1 MQPPEKI
8 DYLSNNHTVFS
19 CLTYQSRSSVIT
31 RENKPMKPTTRFSL
45 CLLMLSSSLAYAD
58 ASAIQLANLSED
70 DYLGDVPQVLTIARL
85 RQSASDAPSASTII
99 DRETIQA
106 AGIIDLPEIFRLVP
120 GFYVG
125 TNAGF
130 IQNTNHVVSYHGLTD
145 AYSRSMQVMIDGRS
159 IYQPLYGGVQWSEIP
174 ITINDIE
181 RIEITRGPNAAS
193 YGANAFLG
201 TINIITQT
209 PTGNAANRVSVNH
222 GNGRNEAFY
231 HHAGK
236 LSNLNYQISA
246 GYREDD
252 GLSNR
257 SDFKRTNILNGR
269 ANLKLSDKHDIDFQL
284 GYAQGKRQEGDDLPD
299 ALLFLPRT
307 HDISNHF
314 ELVKWNMH
322 LSPKYDFY
330 VQAFHTRDNSD
341 DVVTTATLP
350 FPVSPSVQSFR
361 NPYHF
366 DRYDIETQ
374 LSANLSENFK
384 YAVGASVR
392 RDRLYSPF
400 WLGTD
405 NTQNFDLNRLF
416 AQAQYDIHPKLTL
429 NGGFMIE
436 DNDFTNKDFSP
447 RASLNVHVTP
457 QQTVRFGYS
466 EAFRTPSY
474 LEEKFRGSV
483 LVTTVF
489 PQKLLYQRFFNE
501 GDLKPEKI
509 QSREIGYVAK
519 WDNISID
526 ARFFHDTI
534 SNYITEFDNTTF
546 TAPPGTVL
554 VGGDVGTFRN
564 MGSLDMRGFE
574 TQINLALGENT
585 KLMVNYA
592 HIKNLPNNVKY
603 NEIDDLID
611 ATPRDIS
618 SFLLSHHFGAGWD
631 ASFAGYYNSP
641 VRALG
646 DGNPVDSNHRFD
658 GRIAKRFKLAARDGE
673 VSLNVQNLTD
683 RHEKEFAD
691 YNVLRRRAFINVKM
705 DF

>member
-1 MQPPEKI
+1 
-8 DYLSNNHTVFS
+8 
-19 CLTYQSRSSVIT
+19 
-31 RENKPMKPTTRFSL
+31 MKPTTRFSL
-45 CLLMLSSSLAYAD
+45 CLLMLSSTFAYAD
-58 ASAIQLANLSED
+58 ASAIQLAGLSED

-99 DRETIQA
+99 DRETIRA

-130 IQNTNHVVSYHGLTD
+130 IHNTNHVVSYHGLTD

-209 PTGNAANRVSVNH
+209 PSGNTANRVSVNH

-236 LSNLNYQISA
+236 VSDLNYQVSA

-257 SDFKRTNILNGR
+257 SDFKRTNVLNGR
-269 ANLKLSDKHDIDFQL
+269 ANLKLSDQHDIDFQF
-284 GYAQGKRQEGDDLPD
+284 GYAQGKREEGDDLPD
-299 ALLFLPRT
+299 ALFFTPRT

-314 ELVKWNMH
+314 ELIKWNMH

-330 VQAFHTRDNSD
+330 LQAFHTRDNSD
-341 DVVTTATLP
+341 DVVSTAVLP
-350 FPVSPSVQSFR
+350 FPVSPSVQSYR

-374 LSANLSENFK
+374 LSANISDNFQ
-384 YAVGASVR
+384 YAVGGSIR

-400 WLGTD
+400 WIGSD
-405 NTQNFDLNRLF
+405 NTQNFDLRRLF
-416 AQAQYDIHPKLTL
+416 AQAQYDMHPMLTL

-436 DNDFTNKDFSP
+436 DNDFTNTDFSP
-447 RASLNVHVTP
+447 RASMNLHVAP
-457 QQTVRFGYS
+457 NQTVRLGYS

-474 LEEKFRGSV
+474 LEEKFKGSV
-483 LVTTVF
+483 LVSTAF
-489 PQKLLYQRFFNE
+489 PQRFLFQRFFNE

-509 QSREIGYVAK
+509 QSREIGYIAK
-519 WDNISID
+519 WEKLKID

-534 SNYITEFDNTTF
+534 SNYITEFDNTNF
-546 TAPPGTVL
+546 VAPVGTIL

-564 MGSLDMRGFE
+564 MGSIDMRGFE
-574 TQINLALGENT
+574 TQINLTLTENT

-592 HIKNLPNNVKY
+592 HIKNLPNNVKA
-603 NEIDDLID
+603 NEIDDIID

-618 SFLLSHHFGAGWD
+618 SFLLTHYFGAGWD
-631 ASFAGYYNSP
+631 GSFAGYYNSP
-641 VRALG
+641 VRAFG

-658 GRIAKRFKLAARDGE
+658 ARIAKRFRVASRDGE
-673 VSLNVQNLTD
+673 VSINIQNLTD

-691 YNVLRRRAFINVKM
+691 YNVLRRRAFINVRM

>member
-1 MQPPEKI
+1 MKLFTLLSLCTLL
-8 DYLSNNHTVFS
+8 LSNVYAFAETD
-19 CLTYQSRSSVIT
+19 SVH
-31 RENKPMKPTTRFSL
+31 
-45 CLLMLSSSLAYAD
+45 LAT
-58 ASAIQLANLSED
+58 LSED
-70 DYLGDVPQVLTIARL
+70 DYLGEVPQVLTIARL
-85 RQSASDAPSASTII
+85 RQSASDVPTASTII
-99 DRETIQA
+99 DRDTIRA

-130 IQNTNHVVSYHGLTD
+130 IQNTNHVVSYHGMTD

-201 TINIITQT
+201 TINIITQS
-209 PTGNAANRVSVNH
+209 PTGASGNRVSLNH

-231 HHAGK
+231 HHSGGIN
-236 LSNLNYQISA
+236 NLNYRISA

-257 SDFKRTNILNGR
+257 ADFKRTNLINAR
-269 ANLKLSDKHDIDFQL
+269 ANLKLSDMHDVDFQF
-284 GYAQGKRQEGDDLPD
+284 GYAEGKREEGDEKPD
-299 ALLFLPRT
+299 ALLFIPRT
-307 HDISNHF
+307 HGISNHY
-314 ELVKWNMH
+314 EMVKWNMH
-322 LSPKYDFY
+322 FSPKYDFY

-350 FPVSPSVQSFR
+350 APVSPSVQSFR
-361 NPYHF
+361 NPYNF
-366 DRYDIETQ
+366 DRYDLETQ
-374 LSANLSENFK
+374 LSAHLSDDFQ
-384 YAVGASVR
+384 YAVGGSIR

-400 WLGTD
+400 WIGSDKVQT
-405 NTQNFDLNRLF
+405 FDLKRLF

-436 DNDFTNKDFSP
+436 DNDFTNTDFSP
-447 RASLNVHVTP
+447 RASMNIHVTP
-457 QQTVRFGYS
+457 HQTFRVGYS

-483 LVTTVF
+483 AVTTSI
-489 PQKLLYQRFFNE
+489 PQTLLYQRFFNE
-501 GDLKPEKI
+501 GNLKPEKI

-519 WDNISID
+519 WENISID
-526 ARFFHDTI
+526 AKLFHDTI
-534 SNYITEFDNTTF
+534 DDYITEFDNDNF
-546 TAPPGTVL
+546 IAPPNTIL

-564 MGSLDMRGFE
+564 QGSTDTRGFE
-574 TQINLALGENT
+574 TQILLSFTPDT
-585 KLMVNYA
+585 KLMLNYA
-592 HIKNLPNNVKY
+592 HIKNRPNNIKE
-603 NEIDDLID
+603 NEIDDVID

-618 SFLLSHHFGAGWD
+618 SFLLTHRFNSDWD

-641 VRALG
+641 VRAFG

-658 GRIAKRFKLAARDGE
+658 ARIAKRFRLATRDGE

-683 RHEKEFAD
+683 RHEKEFAT
-691 YNVLRRRAFINVKM
+691 YNTLRRRAFVNVRL

>member
-1 MQPPEKI
+1 
-8 DYLSNNHTVFS
+8 
-19 CLTYQSRSSVIT
+19 
-31 RENKPMKPTTRFSL
+31 
-45 CLLMLSSSLAYAD
+45 
-58 ASAIQLANLSED
+58 
-70 DYLGDVPQVLTIARL
+70 
-85 RQSASDAPSASTII
+85 
-99 DRETIQA
+99 
-106 AGIIDLPEIFRLVP
+106 
-120 GFYVG
+120 
-125 TNAGF
+125 
-130 IQNTNHVVSYHGLTD
+130 
-145 AYSRSMQVMIDGRS
+145 MIDGRS

-209 PTGNAANRVSVNH
+209 PTGVVGNRVSLNH

-231 HHAGK
+231 HHSGK
-236 LSNLNYQISA
+236 VSSLNYHVSA

-257 SDFKRTNILNGR
+257 ADFKRTNIINGR
-269 ANLKLSDKHDIDFQL
+269 ANLKISDIHDIDFQL
-284 GYAQGKRQEGDDLPD
+284 GYAEGKREEGDTEPD
-299 ALLFLPRT
+299 AFIFTPRT

-322 LSPKYDFY
+322 LSPKYDLY
-330 VQAFHTRDNSD
+330 LQAFHTRDNSD
-341 DVVTTATLP
+341 DLVTTATLP
-350 FPVSPSVQSFR
+350 TPVSPSIQSFR
-361 NPYHF
+361 NPYEF

-374 LSANLSENFK
+374 LSATLSDDFQ
-384 YAVGASVR
+384 YALGGSIR
-392 RDRLYSPF
+392 RDNLYSPF
-400 WLGTD
+400 WIGS
-405 NTQNFDLNRLF
+405 NQVQKFDLMRLF

-436 DNDFTNKDFSP
+436 HNDFTNSDFSP
-447 RASLNVHVTP
+447 RASMNIHVTP
-457 QQTVRFGYS
+457 NQTLRLGYS

-474 LEEKFRGSV
+474 LEEKFRGG
-483 LVTTVF
+483 VTLTTSI
-489 PQKLLYQRFFNE
+489 PQRILLQRFFNE

-509 QSREIGYVAK
+509 QSRELGYVAK
-519 WDNISID
+519 WPSLSLD
-526 ARFFHDTI
+526 AKFFHDTI
-534 SNYITEFDNTTF
+534 SNYITEFDNNNFVTPANTIL
-546 TAPPGTVL
+546 A
-554 VGGDVGTFRN
+554 GGDVGTFRN
-564 MGSLDMRGFE
+564 QGSLDTRGFE
-574 TQINLALGENT
+574 TQIQWMLSTDT

-592 HIKNLPNNVKY
+592 HMKNLPNNVKS

-618 SFLLSHHFGAGWD
+618 SFLLTHRFNSDWD
-631 ASFAGYYNSP
+631 ASFSGYYNSP

-658 GRIAKRFKLAARDGE
+658 ARVAKRFKLDACDGE
-673 VSLNVQNLTD
+673 LSLNIQNLTD

-691 YNVLRRRAFINVKM
+691 YNVLRRRAFVNVRL

>member
-1 MQPPEKI
+1 
-8 DYLSNNHTVFS
+8 
-19 CLTYQSRSSVIT
+19 
-31 RENKPMKPTTRFSL
+31 MKPFRLLSL
-45 CLLMLSSSLAYAD
+45 CLLLCSDFVYAETLP
-58 ASAIQLANLSED
+58 IQIAQLSED
-70 DYLGDVPQVLTIARL
+70 DYLGEVPQVLTIARL
-85 RQSASDAPSASTII
+85 RQAASDTPSASTII
-99 DRETIQA
+99 DRETIRA
-106 AGIIDLPEIFRLVP
+106 AGIIDLPEVFRLVP

-181 RIEITRGPNAAS
+181 RIEVTRGPNAAS

-201 TINIITQT
+201 TINIITQA
-209 PTGNAANRVSVNH
+209 PTGNTANRISVNH

-231 HHAGK
+231 HRSGK
-236 LSNLNYQISA
+236 LNNLNYQVSA

-257 SDFKRTNILNGR
+257 SDFKRTNLLNGR
-269 ANLKLSDKHDIDFQL
+269 ANLKVSDIHDIDFQL
-284 GYAQGKRQEGDDLPD
+284 GYAEGKREEGDDLPD
-299 ALLFLPRT
+299 ALFFMPRT
-307 HDISNHF
+307 HDISNHY
-314 ELVKWNMH
+314 ELIKWNMH

-341 DVVTTATLP
+341 DVVSTAALSA
-350 FPVSPSVQSFR
+350 PVSPSVQSFR
-361 NPYHF
+361 NPYEF

-374 LSANLSENFK
+374 LSGVLSDDFQ
-384 YAVGASVR
+384 YAVGGSIR
-392 RDRLYSPF
+392 RDKLYSPF
-400 WLGTD
+400 WIGS
-405 NTQNFDLNRLF
+405 NKVQNFDLTRLF

-436 DNDFTNKDFSP
+436 NNDFTNTDFSP
-447 RASLNVHVTP
+447 RASMNIHVTP
-457 QQTVRFGYS
+457 NQTVRLGYS

-474 LEEKFRGSV
+474 LEEKFRGGV
-483 LVTTVF
+483 LISTTL
-489 PQKLLYQRFFNE
+489 PQRLLYQRFFNE

-519 WDNISID
+519 WANVSID
-526 ARFFHDTI
+526 AKFFHDTI
-534 SNYITEFDNTTF
+534 SNSITEFDNNSF
-546 TAPPGTVL
+546 VAPAGTVL
-554 VGGDVGTFRN
+554 VTDSNGNPLDIGTFRN
-564 MGSLDMRGFE
+564 QGSLDTRGFE
-574 TQINLALGENT
+574 TQIQLMLSPDT

-592 HIKNLPNNVKY
+592 HMKNLPNNVKT
-603 NEIDDLID
+603 NEVDDLID
-611 ATPRDIS
+611 ATPRDMS
-618 SFLLSHHFGAGWD
+618 SFLLTHRFNSDWD
-631 ASFAGYYNSP
+631 ASFSGYYNSP

-658 GRIAKRFKLAARDGE
+658 ARVAKRFRWNANDGE

-691 YNVLRRRAFINVKM
+691 YNVLRRRAFVNVRL

>member
-1 MQPPEKI
+1 
-8 DYLSNNHTVFS
+8 
-19 CLTYQSRSSVIT
+19 
-31 RENKPMKPTTRFSL
+31 MKQFTLLSL
-45 CLLMLSSSLAYAD
+45 CILLLGSTYAF
-58 ASAIQLANLSED
+58 AETVPVQLATLSED
-70 DYLGDVPQVLTIARL
+70 DYLGEVPQVLTIARL

-99 DRETIQA
+99 DRETIRA

-130 IQNTNHVVSYHGLTD
+130 VHNTNHVVSYHGMTD
-145 AYSRSMQVMIDGRS
+145 AFSRSMQVMIDGRS

-174 ITINDIE
+174 ITIHDIE

-201 TINIITQT
+201 TINIITQP
-209 PTGNAANRVSVNH
+209 PTGASGNRVSINH

-231 HHAGK
+231 HHSGGI
-236 LSNLNYQISA
+236 NNFNYHISA

-257 SDFKRTNILNGR
+257 ADYKRTNLINAR
-269 ANLKLSDKHDIDFQL
+269 ANLKISDVHDVDFQF
-284 GYAQGKRQEGDDLPD
+284 GYAEGKREEGDRLPD
-299 ALLFLPRT
+299 ALFFIPRT

-314 ELVKWNMH
+314 ELLKWNMH

-341 DVVTTATLP
+341 DVIPTAVLP
-350 FPVSPSVQSFR
+350 PPVSPSVQTFR
-361 NPYHF
+361 NPYDF

-374 LSANLSENFK
+374 LTAHLSDDFQ
-384 YAVGASVR
+384 YVVGGSIR

-400 WLGTD
+400 WIGSNKIQT
-405 NTQNFDLNRLF
+405 FDLKRLF
-416 AQAQYDIHPKLTL
+416 AQAQYDIHAKLTL

-436 DNDFTNKDFSP
+436 DNDFTHTDISP
-447 RASLNVHVTP
+447 RVSMNIDVTP
-457 QQTVRFGYS
+457 HQTFRIGYS

-483 LVTTVF
+483 VVTTSI
-489 PQKLLYQRFFNE
+489 PQNFLFQRFFNE
-501 GDLKPEKI
+501 GNLKPEKI

-519 WDNISID
+519 WDKLSID
-526 ARFFHDTI
+526 AKLFHDTI
-534 SNYITEFDNTTF
+534 SNYITEYDNNNF
-546 TAPPGTVL
+546 VAPPNTIL

-564 MGSLDMRGFE
+564 QGSTDTRGFE
-574 TQINLALGENT
+574 TQIQWSITPDT
-585 KLMVNYA
+585 KLMLNYA
-592 HIKNLPNNVKY
+592 HIKNLPNNIKA
-603 NEIDDLID
+603 NEVDDVMD
-611 ATPRDIS
+611 ATPSDIS
-618 SFLLSHHFGAGWD
+618 SFLLTHRFNSDWD

-646 DGNPVDSNHRFD
+646 DGQVVDSNHRFD
-658 GRIAKRFKLAARDGE
+658 ARIAKRFRLASRDGE
-673 VSLNVQNLTD
+673 VSLNIQNITD
-683 RHEKEFAD
+683 RHEEEFAT
-691 YNVLRRRAFINVKM
+691 YNVLRRRAFVNVRL

>member
-1 MQPPEKI
+1 
-8 DYLSNNHTVFS
+8 
-19 CLTYQSRSSVIT
+19 
-31 RENKPMKPTTRFSL
+31 MKPFRLLSL
-45 CLLMLSSSLAYAD
+45 CLLLCSDFVYAETQP
-58 ASAIQLANLSED
+58 IQIAQLSED
-70 DYLGDVPQVLTIARL
+70 DYLGEVPQVLTIARL
-85 RQSASDAPSASTII
+85 RQSASDTPSASTII
-99 DRETIQA
+99 DRETIRA
-106 AGIIDLPEIFRLVP
+106 AGIIDLPEVFRLVP

-181 RIEITRGPNAAS
+181 RIEVTRGPNAAS

-209 PTGNAANRVSVNH
+209 PTGNTANRVSVNH

-231 HHAGK
+231 HRSGK
-236 LSNLNYQISA
+236 LDNLNYHVSA

-257 SDFKRTNILNGR
+257 ADFKRTNLINAR
-269 ANLKLSDKHDIDFQL
+269 ANLKLSEMHDVDFQL
-284 GYAQGKRQEGDDLPD
+284 GYAEGKREEGDTEPD
-299 ALLFLPRT
+299 AFIFMPRT
-307 HDISNHF
+307 HGISNHF
-314 ELVKWNMH
+314 ELIKWNMH

-341 DVVTTATLP
+341 DVVTTGVLP
-350 FPVSPSVQSFR
+350 APVSPSVQSFR
-361 NPYHF
+361 NPYEF

-374 LSANLSENFK
+374 LSAVLSDDFQ
-384 YAVGASVR
+384 YAVGGSIR
-392 RDRLYSPF
+392 RDKLYSPF
-400 WLGTD
+400 WIGS
-405 NTQNFDLNRLF
+405 NNVQNFDLRRLF

-436 DNDFTNKDFSP
+436 DNDFTNTDFSP
-447 RASLNVHVTP
+447 RASMNIHITP
-457 QQTVRFGYS
+457 NQTLRIGYS

-474 LEEKFRGSV
+474 LEEKFRGGI
-483 LVTTVF
+483 LLTTSI
-489 PQKLLYQRFFNE
+489 PQSILLQRFFNE

-519 WDNISID
+519 WANIAVD
-526 ARFFHDTI
+526 AKFFNDTI
-534 SNYITEFDNTTF
+534 SNYIGEVDNNDF
-546 TAPPGTVL
+546 VAPAGTIL
-554 VGGDVGTFRN
+554 AGGDVGTFRN
-564 MGSLDMRGFE
+564 QGSLDIQGFE
-574 TQINLALGENT
+574 TQIQLMFSADT
-585 KLMVNYA
+585 KLMVNYV
-592 HIKNLPNNVKY
+592 HLKNFPNNVVS
-603 NEIDDLID
+603 NRIDDVMD

-618 SFLLSHHFGAGWD
+618 SFLLTHHFNSDWD
-631 ASFAGYYNSP
+631 ASFSGYYNSP

-658 GRIAKRFKLAARDGE
+658 ARVAKRFRWNTCDGE
-673 VSLNVQNLTD
+673 VSLNIQNLTD

-691 YNVLRRRAFINVKM
+691 YNVLRRRAFVNVRL

>member
-1 MQPPEKI
+1 MKS
-8 DYLSNNHTVFS
+8 Y
-19 CLTYQSRSSVIT
+19 T
-31 RENKPMKPTTRFSL
+31 RLSL
-45 CLLMLSSSLAYAD
+45 CLLMLSSTFAYAD
-58 ASAIQLANLSED
+58 TDAIQLAQLSED
-70 DYLGDVPQVLTIARL
+70 DYLGEVPQVLTIARL

-99 DRETIQA
+99 DRETIRA

-130 IQNTNHVVSYHGLTD
+130 IQNTNHVVSYHGMTD

-201 TINIITQT
+201 TINIITQA
-209 PTGNAANRVSVNH
+209 PSGNAGNRVSLNH

-236 LSNLNYQISA
+236 LNNLNYQVSA

-257 SDFKRTNILNGR
+257 SDFKRTNLINGR

-284 GYAQGKRQEGDDLPD
+284 GYAQGKREEGDDLSD

-307 HDISNHF
+307 HDINNHF

-341 DVVTTATLP
+341 DVVSTAVLP
-350 FPVSPSVQSFR
+350 FPVSPSVQTFR

-366 DRYDIETQ
+366 DRYDIEAQ
-374 LSANLSENFK
+374 LSANLTDNFQ
-384 YAVGASVR
+384 YAIGGSIR

-400 WLGTD
+400 WIGSD
-405 NTQNFDLNRLF
+405 NTQNFDLRRLF
-416 AQAQYDIHPKLTL
+416 AQAQYDIHPVLTL
-429 NGGFMIE
+429 NGGFMLE
-436 DNDFTNKDFSP
+436 DNDFTNTDFSP
-447 RASLNVHVTP
+447 RASMNIHVAP
-457 QQTVRFGYS
+457 NQTVRLGYS

-474 LEEKFRGSV
+474 LEENFRGAV
-483 LVTTVF
+483 LISTAF
-489 PQKLLYQRFFNE
+489 PQKFLFQRFFNE
-501 GDLKPEKI
+501 GNLNPEKI
-509 QSREIGYVAK
+509 QSREIGYIAK
-519 WDNISID
+519 WNSVSID

-534 SNYITEFDNTTF
+534 SNYITEFDNNDF
-546 TAPPGTVL
+546 VAPAGTIL

-564 MGSLDMRGFE
+564 MGSVDIRGFE

-585 KLMVNYA
+585 KLMMNYA
-592 HIKNLPNNVKY
+592 HIKNLPNNVKS
-603 NEIDDLID
+603 NEIDDIVD

-618 SFLLSHHFGAGWD
+618 SFLLSHHFGANWD

-641 VRALG
+641 VRAFG
-646 DGNPVDSNHRFD
+646 DGMVVDANHRFD
-658 GRIAKRFKLAARDGE
+658 ARVAKRFKLPNCDGE

-691 YNVLRRRAFINVKM
+691 YNVLRRRAFVNLRL

>member
-1 MQPPEKI
+1 MKSLKI
-8 DYLSNNHTVFS
+8 L
-19 CLTYQSRSSVIT
+19 
-31 RENKPMKPTTRFSL
+31 SL
-45 CLLMLSSSLAYAD
+45 CVLLGSSFAYAETTP
-58 ASAIQLANLSED
+58 IQVAQLSEE

-85 RQSASDAPSASTII
+85 RQSVSDAPTASTII
-99 DRETIQA
+99 DRETIRA

-174 ITINDIE
+174 ITIHDIE

-201 TINIITQT
+201 TINIVTQS
-209 PTGNAANRVSVNH
+209 PTGANANRVSVNH

-231 HHAGK
+231 HHSGGIN
-236 LSNLNYQISA
+236 NLNYRVSA

-257 SDFKRTNILNGR
+257 ADFKRTNLINAR
-269 ANLKLSDKHDIDFQL
+269 ANLKISEMHDVEFQF
-284 GYAQGKRQEGDDLPD
+284 GYAQGKREEGDEKSD
-299 ALLFLPRT
+299 ALIFLPRT
-307 HDISNHF
+307 NDISNHF
-314 ELVKWNMH
+314 QLVKWNMH

-330 VQAFHTRDNSD
+330 VQAFHTRDNKD
-341 DVVTTATLP
+341 DVVPTASLP
-350 FPVSPSVQSFR
+350 SPVSPSVQTFR
-361 NPYHF
+361 NPYEF
-366 DRYDIETQ
+366 DRIDIETQ
-374 LSANLSENFK
+374 LSAIINDDFQF
-384 YAVGASVR
+384 AVGGSIR

-400 WLGTD
+400 WIGSNKKET
-405 NTQNFDLNRLF
+405 FDLKRLF
-416 AQAQYDIHPKLTL
+416 AQAQYDLHPKLTL
-429 NGGFMIE
+429 NGGFMLE
-436 DNDFTNKDFSP
+436 DNDFTNTDFSP
-447 RASLNVHVTP
+447 RASVNVHVTP
-457 QQTVRFGYS
+457 NQTLRMGYS

-474 LEEKFRGSV
+474 LEEKFRGGV
-483 LVTTVF
+483 LVSTVI

-501 GDLKPEKI
+501 GNLKPEKI
-509 QSREIGYVAK
+509 QSRELGYVAK
-519 WDNISID
+519 WDKVSID
-526 ARFFHDTI
+526 AKFFHDTI
-534 SNYITEFDNTTF
+534 SDYITEYDNDNF
-546 TAPPGTVL
+546 VAPAGAIL

-564 MGSLDMRGFE
+564 QGSIDMRGFE
-574 TQINLALGENT
+574 TQIHFSLTDNT

-592 HIKNLPNNVKY
+592 HIKNWPNNIKA
-603 NEIDDLID
+603 NEVDDVMD

-618 SFLLSHHFGAGWD
+618 SFLLTHRFNADWD

-658 GRIAKRFKLAARDGE
+658 ARIAKRFKLSSRDGE

-683 RHEKEFAD
+683 RHEEEFAK
-691 YNVLRRRAFINVKM
+691 YNILRRRAFVNVRM

>member
-1 MQPPEKI
+1 
-8 DYLSNNHTVFS
+8 
-19 CLTYQSRSSVIT
+19 
-31 RENKPMKPTTRFSL
+31 MKLFTLLSL
-45 CLLMLSSSLAYAD
+45 CTLMLSNTYAFAETDSVHLAT
-58 ASAIQLANLSED
+58 LSED
-70 DYLGDVPQVLTIARL
+70 DYLGEVPQVLTIARL
-85 RQSASDAPSASTII
+85 RQSTADAPSASTII
-99 DRETIQA
+99 DRETIRA

-130 IQNTNHVVSYHGLTD
+130 IQNTNHVVSYHGMTD

-174 ITINDIE
+174 ITIQDIE

-201 TINIITQT
+201 TINIITQP
-209 PTGNAANRVSVNH
+209 PTGASGNRVSINH

-231 HHAGK
+231 HHSGGII
-236 LSNLNYQISA
+236 NLNYRISA

-252 GLSNR
+252 GLNNR
-257 SDFKRTNILNGR
+257 ADFKRTNLINAR
-269 ANLKLSDKHDIDFQL
+269 ANLKLSDMHDVDFQF
-284 GYAQGKRQEGDDLPD
+284 GYAEGKREEGDEKPD
-299 ALLFLPRT
+299 ALLFTPRT
-307 HDISNHF
+307 HGISNHY

-322 LSPKYDFY
+322 FSPKYDVY

-350 FPVSPSVQSFR
+350 SPVSPSVQSFR
-361 NPYHF
+361 NPYNF

-374 LSANLSENFK
+374 LSAHLSDDFQ
-384 YAVGASVR
+384 YAVGGSIR

-400 WLGTD
+400 WIGSDKVQT
-405 NTQNFDLNRLF
+405 FDLKRLF

-436 DNDFTNKDFSP
+436 DNDFTNTDFSP
-447 RASLNVHVTP
+447 RASMNIHVTP
-457 QQTVRFGYS
+457 HQTFRVGYS

-483 LVTTVF
+483 SVTTSI
-489 PQKLLYQRFFNE
+489 PQTLLYQRFFNE
-501 GDLKPEKI
+501 GNLKPEKI

-519 WDNISID
+519 WANISID
-526 ARFFHDTI
+526 AKLFHDTI
-534 SNYITEFDNTTF
+534 DDYITEFDNNNF
-546 TAPPGTVL
+546 IAPPNTIL

-564 MGSLDMRGFE
+564 QGSTDTTGFE
-574 TQINLALGENT
+574 TQILLSFTPDT
-585 KLMVNYA
+585 KLMLNYA
-592 HIKNLPNNVKY
+592 HIKNRPNNIKE
-603 NEIDDLID
+603 NEIDDVID
-611 ATPRDIS
+611 ATPRDIA
-618 SFLLSHHFGAGWD
+618 SFLLTHRFNTDWD

-641 VRALG
+641 VRAFG

-658 GRIAKRFKLAARDGE
+658 ARVAKRFRLAARDGE
-673 VSLNVQNLTD
+673 VSLNIQNITD
-683 RHEKEFAD
+683 RHEEEFAT
-691 YNVLRRRAFINVKM
+691 YNVLRRRAFVNVRL

>member
-1 MQPPEKI
+1 
-8 DYLSNNHTVFS
+8 
-19 CLTYQSRSSVIT
+19 
-31 RENKPMKPTTRFSL
+31 MKPFRLLSL
-45 CLLMLSSSLAYAD
+45 CLLLCSDFVYAESLP
-58 ASAIQLANLSED
+58 IQIAQLSED
-70 DYLGDVPQVLTIARL
+70 DYLGEVPQVLTIARL
-85 RQSASDAPSASTII
+85 RQAASDTPSASTVI
-99 DRETIQA
+99 DRETIRA
-106 AGIIDLPEIFRLVP
+106 AGIIDLPEVFRLVP

-181 RIEITRGPNAAS
+181 RIEVTRGPNAAS

-201 TINIITQT
+201 TINIITQI
-209 PTGNAANRVSVNH
+209 PTGNTANRVSVNH

-231 HHAGK
+231 HRSGK
-236 LSNLNYQISA
+236 LDNLNYHISA

-257 SDFKRTNILNGR
+257 ADFKRTNLMNAR
-269 ANLKLSDKHDIDFQL
+269 ANLKLSDIHDVDFQL
-284 GYAQGKRQEGDDLPD
+284 GYAEGKREEGDTEPD
-299 ALLFLPRT
+299 AFIFMPRT
-307 HDISNHF
+307 HGISNHF
-314 ELVKWNMH
+314 ELIKWNMH

-341 DVVTTATLP
+341 DVVTTSILP
-350 FPVSPSVQSFR
+350 APVSPSVQSFR
-361 NPYHF
+361 NPYEF

-374 LSANLSENFK
+374 LSAVLSDDFQ
-384 YAVGASVR
+384 YTVGASIR
-392 RDRLYSPF
+392 RDKLYSPF
-400 WLGTD
+400 WIGS
-405 NTQNFDLNRLF
+405 NRVQNFDLKRFF
-416 AQAQYDIHPKLTL
+416 AQAQYDIHSKLTL
-429 NGGFMIE
+429 NGGFMSE
-436 DNDFTNKDFSP
+436 DNDFTNTDFSP
-447 RASLNVHVTP
+447 RVSMNIHVTP
-457 QQTVRFGYS
+457 NQTIRVGYS

-474 LEEKFRGSV
+474 LEEKFRGGI
-483 LVTTVF
+483 LLTTTI
-489 PQKLLYQRFFNE
+489 PQSILLQRFFNE

-519 WDNISID
+519 WANIAVD
-526 ARFFHDTI
+526 AKFFNDTI
-534 SNYITEFDNTTF
+534 SNYINEVDNNDF
-546 TAPPGTVL
+546 VAPAGTIL

-564 MGSLDMRGFE
+564 QGSLDIQGFE
-574 TQINLALGENT
+574 TQIHLMFSPDT

-592 HIKNLPNNVKY
+592 HLKNFPNNVAS
-603 NEIDDLID
+603 NRIDDVMD

-618 SFLLSHHFGAGWD
+618 SFLLTHRFNSDWD
-631 ASFAGYYNSP
+631 ASFSGYYNSP

-658 GRIAKRFKLAARDGE
+658 ARIAKRFRWNACDGE

-691 YNVLRRRAFINVKM
+691 YNVLRRRAFVNVRL

>member
-1 MQPPEKI
+1 
-8 DYLSNNHTVFS
+8 
-19 CLTYQSRSSVIT
+19 
-31 RENKPMKPTTRFSL
+31 MKPHLLLSL
-45 CLLMLSSSLAYAD
+45 CLLLLGSVNAFADDATQLAY
-58 ASAIQLANLSED
+58 LPED

-99 DRETIQA
+99 DRETIRA

-201 TINIITQT
+201 TINIITQS
-209 PTGNAANRVSVNH
+209 PTGANGNRVSINH

-231 HHAGK
+231 HHSGK
-236 LSNLNYQISA
+236 VSDLSYQVST

-257 SDFKRTNILNGR
+257 SDFKRTNLINGR
-269 ANLKLSDKHDIDFQL
+269 ANLKISDKHDIDFQL
-284 GYAQGKRQEGDDLPD
+284 GYAQGKRQEGDDQPD
-299 ALLFLPRT
+299 ALLFMPRT

-322 LSPKYDFY
+322 LTPKYDFY

-341 DVVTTATLP
+341 DVVPTAVLP
-350 FPVSPSVQSFR
+350 FPVSPSVQTYR

-374 LSANLSENFK
+374 LSANLSDNFQ
-384 YAVGASVR
+384 YAVGGSIR

-400 WLGTD
+400 WIGSN
-405 NTQNFDLNRLF
+405 NTQNFDLRRLF
-416 AQAQYDIHPKLTL
+416 AQAQYDVHPKLTL

-436 DNDFTNKDFSP
+436 DNDFTNTDFSP
-447 RASLNVHVTP
+447 RASMNVHVTP
-457 QQTVRFGYS
+457 NQTVRFGYS

-483 LVTTVF
+483 LVTTAF
-489 PQKLLYQRFFNE
+489 PQKLLYQRFFDE
-501 GDLKPEKI
+501 GNLKPEKI

-519 WDNISID
+519 WDRLSVD

-534 SNYITEFDNTTF
+534 SNYITEFDNNSF
-546 TAPPGTVL
+546 VAPAGTVL

-574 TQINLALGENT
+574 TQLNLALGEDT

-592 HIKNLPNNVKY
+592 HIKNLPNNVKS

-618 SFLLSHHFGAGWD
+618 SFLLSHHFSDNWD

-658 GRIAKRFKLAARDGE
+658 ARVAKRFKLSKCDGE
-673 VSLNVQNLTD
+673 VSLNIQNITD

-691 YNVLRRRAFINVKM
+691 YNVLRRRGFVNVRL

>member
-1 MQPPEKI
+1 
-8 DYLSNNHTVFS
+8 
-19 CLTYQSRSSVIT
+19 
-31 RENKPMKPTTRFSL
+31 MKPFRLLSL
-45 CLLMLSSSLAYAD
+45 CLLLCSDFVYAETQP
-58 ASAIQLANLSED
+58 IQIAQLSED
-70 DYLGDVPQVLTIARL
+70 DYLGEVPQVLTIARL
-85 RQSASDAPSASTII
+85 RQSASDTPSASTII
-99 DRETIQA
+99 DRETIRA
-106 AGIIDLPEIFRLVP
+106 AGIIDLPEVFRLVP

-181 RIEITRGPNAAS
+181 RIEVTRGPNAAS

-209 PTGNAANRVSVNH
+209 PTGNTANRVSVNH

-231 HHAGK
+231 HRSGK
-236 LSNLNYQISA
+236 LDNLNYHVSA

-257 SDFKRTNILNGR
+257 ADFKRTNLINAR
-269 ANLKLSDKHDIDFQL
+269 ANLKLSEMHDVDFQL
-284 GYAQGKRQEGDDLPD
+284 GYAEGKREEGDTEPD
-299 ALLFLPRT
+299 AFIFMPRT
-307 HDISNHF
+307 HGISNHF
-314 ELVKWNMH
+314 ELIKWNMH

-341 DVVTTATLP
+341 DVVTTGVLP
-350 FPVSPSVQSFR
+350 APVSPSVQSFR
-361 NPYHF
+361 NPYEF

-374 LSANLSENFK
+374 LSAVLSDDFQ
-384 YAVGASVR
+384 YAVGGSIR
-392 RDRLYSPF
+392 RDKLYSPF
-400 WLGTD
+400 WIGS
-405 NTQNFDLNRLF
+405 NNVQNFDLRRLF

-436 DNDFTNKDFSP
+436 DNDFTNTDFSP
-447 RASLNVHVTP
+447 RASMNIHITP
-457 QQTVRFGYS
+457 NQTLRIGYS

-474 LEEKFRGSV
+474 LEEKFRGGI
-483 LVTTVF
+483 LLTTSI
-489 PQKLLYQRFFNE
+489 PQSILLQRFFNE

-519 WDNISID
+519 WANIAVD
-526 ARFFHDTI
+526 AKFFNDTI
-534 SNYITEFDNTTF
+534 SNYIGEVDNNDF
-546 TAPPGTVL
+546 VAPAGTIL
-554 VGGDVGTFRN
+554 AGGDVGTFRN
-564 MGSLDMRGFE
+564 QGSLDIQGFE
-574 TQINLALGENT
+574 TQIQLMFSADT

-592 HIKNLPNNVKY
+592 HLKNFPNNVVS
-603 NEIDDLID
+603 NRIDDVMD

-618 SFLLSHHFGAGWD
+618 SFLLTHHFNSDWD
-631 ASFAGYYNSP
+631 ASFSGYYNSP

-658 GRIAKRFKLAARDGE
+658 ARVAKRFRWNTCDGE
-673 VSLNVQNLTD
+673 VSLNIQNLTD

-691 YNVLRRRAFINVKM
+691 YNVLRRRAFVNVRL